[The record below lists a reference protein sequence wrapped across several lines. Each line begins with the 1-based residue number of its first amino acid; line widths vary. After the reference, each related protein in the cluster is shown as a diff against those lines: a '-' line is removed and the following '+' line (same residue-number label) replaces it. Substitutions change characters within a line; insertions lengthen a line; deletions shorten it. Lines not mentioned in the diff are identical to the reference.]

1 VAQLFILAVLVL
13 IVATL
18 GSALALLFRKEGEK
32 SRMAKALTV
41 RVSLSIGLFLILMG
55 SFYFGLIPQH
65 GLR

>member
-1 VAQLFILAVLVL
+1 MAQLFILAVLVL